1 MWDTF
6 IQPRAIDEAV
16 ELLAQYGKDARL
28 VNGGTDLLIEIER
41 KIRTPQVVIDV
52 SRLPN
57 LDYIRE
63 DGDYIRLGAGVTHN
77 QAVASALLREKAYP
91 LVRACWEVGAPQI
104 RNRGTIA
111 GNLITASP
119 ANDTITPLWAMG
131 AEVKLKSVRGERV
144 LPFSTFFQGV
154 RKTALEP
161 DELLVEIMFQKMSS
175 KDRGTFI
182 KLGLR
187 RAQAIS
193 VVNTAVVL
201 EFEGDEV
208 SNAWITLGS
217 VAPTIVNAIDAEQY
231 LVGQWLSDAVIE
243 EAAEIAA
250 QAARPITDVRGTAE
264 YRREMVRV
272 LVARALRQIRDDER
286 DLPDKPVMLWGATPR
301 SKVQSPEFKAQD
313 RTPNADSGENLKF
326 EFGDGD
332 VIETTVNGQEYS
344 VSGASD
350 KTLLRM
356 LREDLHLIGTKEGC
370 AEGECGACTVF
381 LDGMAVMSCLVP
393 APRAHHATITT
404 IEGVNGLEQI
414 NGLERMNESERI
426 NESGEDRGLHPVQ
439 QSFIEHGAVQCG
451 YCIPGFIMSGAKLL
465 EENPHPTTYEV
476 QQAISG
482 NLCRC
487 TGYYKIIEAIETA
500 GQVG

>member
-1 MWDTF
+1 MWTTF
-6 IQPRAIDEAV
+6 IQPRTVDETLR
-16 ELLAQYGKDARL
+16 LLAQYGKDARII
-28 VNGGTDLLIEIER
+28 NGGTDLIIEIER
-41 KIRTPQVVIDV
+41 KLRAPAVVIDV
-52 SRLPN
+52 SRLPG
-57 LDYIRE
+57 LDDIRE
-63 DGDYIRLGAGVTHN
+63 DGDSIRLGAGVTHN
-77 QAVASALLREKAYP
+77 QAVASPLLNEKAYP

-131 AEVKLKSVRGERV
+131 AEVKLKSLRGERV
-144 LPFSTFFQGV
+144 VPFSNFFQGV
-154 RKTALEP
+154 RRTAMEP
-161 DELLVEIMFQKMSS
+161 DEMMVEVLFQKLTP

-201 EFEGDEV
+201 EFEEDEI

-217 VAPTIVNAIDAEQY
+217 VAPTIVPAIDAEQY
-231 LVGQWLSDAVIE
+231 LVGQWLSDAVIQ
-243 EAAEIAA
+243 EASEMAMR
-250 QAARPITDVRGTAE
+250 AARPISDVRGTAD

-272 LVARALRQIRDDER
+272 LVARALRQLRDREQ
-286 DLPDKPVMLWGATPR
+286 DLPERPVMLWGATDGHY
-301 SKVQSPEFKAQD
+301 KAHD
-313 RTPNADSGENLKF
+313 HATETHGAD
-326 EFGDGD
+326 D
-332 VIETTVNGQEYS
+332 VIETTVNGQAYS
-344 VSGASD
+344 VRGAGD

-356 LREDLHLIGTKEGC
+356 LREDLQLIGTKEGC

-381 LDGMAVMSCLVP
+381 LDGIAVMSCLVP

-404 IEGVNGLEQI
+404 IEGLRQDGK
-414 NGLERMNESERI
+414 
-426 NESGEDRGLHPVQ
+426 LHPLQ
-439 QSFIEHGAVQCG
+439 ESFVKHGAVQCG

-465 EENPHPTTYEV
+465 EEVAHPTTSEV

-487 TGYYKIIEAIETA
+487 TGYYKIIEAIEA
-500 GQVG
+500 ARVDQED